1 MLRIE
6 IPGFMFMNDS
16 FMNGAADR
24 ITMAVIPA
32 VPDNFSAKVGNSGW
46 IPVRRRRLINNS

>member
-16 FMNGAADR
+16 FMNGATDR

-32 VPDNFSAKVGNSGW
+32 VPDNFSAKVGNNGW